1 MSHHPAFTKI
11 TNKIPNPLKK
21 WTLQIPP
28 FLRAAGGIP
37 SVCKILGFLT
47 ITGFMVN
54 LWIPLV
60 SAQTPRTEQTRPRVE
75 LELLGQPEEALARG
89 VLTAET
95 VSQEG
100 ITNPSLWWTRD
111 QFGRQIVVN
120 WLAYPEEKRID
131 LVVDRQLWSLINYVE
146 KYSLVNH
153 FALTAR
159 EYGYNLRIFNDQRL
173 FIGTAS
179 CNFADPSF
187 DNAQE
192 PPQTD
197 PLTSTPECQINLVL
211 ASDRGLAANRRGVTT
226 FLLR

>member
-1 MSHHPAFTKI
+1 MSHYSAFKVI
-11 TNKIPNPLKK
+11 IHRFSHPLKK
-21 WTLQIPP
+21 RICKIPP
-28 FLRAAGGIP
+28 FLRGAGGIP
-37 SVCKILGFLT
+37 RVYKILGLLT
-47 ITGFMVN
+47 IAGFMAN
-54 LWIPLV
+54 SWIPLV

-75 LELLGQPEEALARG
+75 LELLGQPEEALTMG
-89 VLTAET
+89 VVTAET

-100 ITNPSLWWTRD
+100 ITNPSLWWTRN

-159 EYGYNLRIFNDQRL
+159 EYGYSLRIFNDQRL

-187 DNAQE
+187 DNAQK